1 MSKLG
6 FFMMRLFAAWLCLVL
21 PSACSVNPRFL
32 LPIASDQ
39 KLEAF
44 LAEEGARLLLVSE
57 NAHIPMRYNFYLVKF
72 AREDILGLSLG
83 GHDIFISYELT
94 RRAYTQQG
102 YRWLFRHTLA
112 HEIAHD
118 VLGHASMTH
127 EPTFNANSI
136 TGSDLGLLGPAVFY
150 NYSRTFELAADR
162 KALEYWQRI
171 GWDCRIWIAI
181 LENFLEQNYLGDA
194 AHPTEERLRQAIEV
208 CNSADR
214 PAAADG
220 RAPLTN

>member
-1 MSKLG
+1 MS
-6 FFMMRLFAAWLCLVL
+6 LFGSAICLFGISSI
-21 PSACSVNPRFL
+21 PFAHRQRPQTRSICRR
-32 LPIASDQ
+32 
-39 KLEAF
+39 
-44 LAEEGARLLLVSE
+44 GRRRLLRVSE
-57 NAHIPMRYNFYLVKF
+57 NAHLLMRYNFYLVKF
-72 AREDILGLSLG
+72 PREDILGLSLG

-94 RRAYTQQG
+94 QRAYDQPG

-118 VLGHASMTH
+118 VLGHAGMTQ
-127 EPTFNANSI
+127 EPAFNTSPI

-162 KALEYWQRI
+162 KALEYWRRI

-194 AHPTEERLRQAIEV
+194 AHPTEERLRQAIGV
-208 CNSADR
+208 CDWADR
-214 PAAADG
+214 SAAADR
-220 RAPLTN
+220 RAPLND